1 MAITSTPLAACRTFS
16 AAPLPRPPQPI
27 RPTLMVS
34 PPAAWTPP
42 VASRVAVAAAADVLR
57 NWRREV
63 WLFLLICCEPPGSEG
78 RRLPA
83 ACGLAQQMLSRKRQ
97 KGAASQELLTL
108 LGHF

>member
-34 PPAAWTPP
+34 LLAAWTPP

-63 WLFLLICCEPPGSEG
+63 WLFLLICCEPPGGEG
-78 RRLPA
+78 EATVCRLRLSTADAKPQAAERRPESGIT
-83 ACGLAQQMLSRKRQ
+83 C
-97 KGAASQELLTL
+97 
-108 LGHF
+108 F